1 MKHLFSRLSLGAAS
15 IFLAAS
21 SYAYVDMN
29 DRLETLENEM
39 QEISARNPQNT
50 LGAGFTTSRPTT
62 VGNNWFST
70 LSIIYWHP
78 KMGGTEYAYTNT
90 LDNIVFTVS
99 RGPNQ
104 QTNTFTVQ
112 RPNPPHGD
120 VKANDFGWD
129 VGLKAGI
136 GYKTPHDNWDVFA
149 RYTWI
154 NAEDTATNRKDVPS
168 IMIALKSLSALIA
181 GRVKSNVNI
190 DYNNIEVELARA
202 YFLSSKF
209 SIRPHIDMKATWLDL
224 EQNITYT
231 FSDYRSTS
239 FSGLDFKVKH
249 DCKIWGL
256 GPRAG
261 IDGKVFVGNGFSLH
275 GEIAGSILY
284 GYFKT
289 RHKENWPL
297 LQRSETV
304 TVGGK
309 YYSIKDKFH
318 QFIPFVQMFM
328 GLGWDSFLNN
338 DRQHLSLKAGY
349 EVQYYW
355 RVNQMSNVD
364 QSLSYSTSSPIT
376 RANGFQNG
384 GFRTNSQKLSEDL
397 MFYGITGEVRLDF

>member
-1 MKHLFSRLSLGAAS
+1 MKHVFSKLTLIAAS
-15 IFLAAS
+15 LFFTAVS
-21 SYAYVDMN
+21 FAYVDMG
-29 DRLETLENEM
+29 DRLDKLEKDI
-39 QEISARNPQNT
+39 QEISAKNPQNT
-50 LGAGFTTSRPTT
+50 LGAAFTGSRPDT
-62 VGNNWFST
+62 VGNNWYTSFSV
-70 LSIIYWHP
+70 IYWHP

-90 LDNIVFTVS
+90 LDNIIFTVS
-99 RGPNQ
+99 TGPNR
-104 QTNTFTVQ
+104 TATTFTVQ

-129 VGLKAGI
+129 SGLKAGI
-136 GYKTPHDNWDVFA
+136 GYKTPHDNWDIYA
-149 RYTWI
+149 RYTWL
-154 NAEDTATNRKDVPS
+154 NAEDTASTRKDVPS
-168 IMIALKSLSALIA
+168 ILIPLKSLAALVSGRAKSSA
-181 GRVKSNVNI
+181 NI
-190 DYNNIEVELARA
+190 DYNNIEIELARA
-202 YFLSSKF
+202 FFISSHF
-209 SIRPHIDMKATWLDL
+209 SIRPHIDVKTTWLDL
-224 EQNITYT
+224 DQNITYT
-231 FSDYRSTS
+231 FSDYRNTP

-297 LQRSETV
+297 VQRSETT

-328 GLGWDSFLNN
+328 GLGWDTFFHN
-338 DRQHLSLKAGY
+338 DRQHLSFKGGY

-364 QSLSYSTSSPIT
+364 QSLRYTLSSPIA
-376 RANGFQNG
+376 RAGGVTSG
-384 GFRTNSQKLSEDL
+384 GFRTNPQKLSEDL